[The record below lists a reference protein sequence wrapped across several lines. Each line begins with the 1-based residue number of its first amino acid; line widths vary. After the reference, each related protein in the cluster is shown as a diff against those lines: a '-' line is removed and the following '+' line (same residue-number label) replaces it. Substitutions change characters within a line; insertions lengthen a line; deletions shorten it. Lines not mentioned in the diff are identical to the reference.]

1 MDLKQMEHFVAV
13 AEERHFTRAA
23 RRLNI
28 VQSGLS
34 TSIRSLEAELGV
46 DLLVRSTRRVDL
58 TSVGRVF
65 YQEARRALCAAR
77 AARAAVEAVRGLNR
91 GTLSIGTVQSL
102 SPFLDLPS
110 LLARFHADHPDIEI
124 LLGIG
129 DSNSLM
135 EKVRDGRM
143 DMAFMPLFGAPT
155 PGLTTR
161 LVACEHLVVAHAV
174 EHLLPGRGPV
184 SLESLRDETFIE
196 FQSDWGTR
204 PVIDHAFQA
213 ARVDRR
219 IAFEVNDIRTLLDL
233 VSLDLGVALVPEP
246 VVAAA
251 ARLGAD
257 PTRIARRAVVDP
269 PCWEMA
275 MVFVGDEDGEP
286 LGAAARVF
294 SGMIDPLG
302 D

>member
-1 MDLKQMEHFVAV
+1 MEHFVAV

-34 TSIRSLEAELGV
+34 TSIRALEAELGV

-58 TSVGRVF
+58 TAIGRVF
-65 YQEARRALCAAR
+65 YQEARRALAAAQAAR
-77 AARAAVEAVRGLNR
+77 EAVEAMRGLNR

-102 SPFLDLPS
+102 SPFLDLPA
-110 LLARFHADHPDIEI
+110 LLARFHTDHPDIEI

-129 DSNSLM
+129 DSTSLI

-143 DMAFMPLFGAPT
+143 DAAFMPLFGAP
-155 PGLTTR
+155 PAGLTTR
-161 LVACEHLVVAHAV
+161 LVACEDLVVAHA
-174 EHLLPGRGPV
+174 PGRVPAGSGPIT
-184 SLESLRDETFIE
+184 LEDLSDETFIE
-196 FQSDWGTR
+196 FQADWGTR

-213 ARVDRR
+213 ARIDRR

-233 VSLDLGVALVPEP
+233 VALDLGVALVPEP

-257 PTRIARRAVVDP
+257 DRRIVRRSVTPDP
-269 PCWEMA
+269 PCWELA
-275 MVFVGDEDGEP
+275 MIFVGDDDGLP

-294 SGMIDPLG
+294 AKMIPPLEE
-302 D
+302 